1 MSTRNYSSKAAIIA
15 ANLDALYLLLRQ
27 ATKLADDARLA
38 MAEGKQN
45 LAIGTIID
53 IERVLPDCEALYRTV
68 LLLHRSRDS
77 FEQNEVHS

>member
-1 MSTRNYSSKAAIIA
+1 MTTRYYSSKAAIIA

>member
-1 MSTRNYSSKAAIIA
+1 MSTRHYSSKAPIIA